1 MLPPRS
7 CESIR
12 QGLSL
17 KIQVSLIPDEG
28 LQLQY
33 TLEGDWYR
41 EYLQKGGGIDF
52 RIHPARVDAE
62 IHRILETVT
71 LNILVETALDM
82 ECGRCLEP
90 FTLPVRSDFRYTL
103 VPSRDQEEQK
113 EELADEDVS
122 FSYYQDDLIDLNALV
137 YEQILFQ
144 VPMKPLCAEDCRGL
158 CPQCGASLNTTICQC
173 RPGAVDSRL
182 EALKNFKVKK
192 QN

>member
-1 MLPPRS
+1 MLLS
-7 CESIR
+7 GSAESIR

-17 KIQVSLIPDEG
+17 KIQVSLIPEEG
-28 LQLQY
+28 RQLHY

-41 EYLQKGGGIDF
+41 EYLQKGGGIEV
-52 RIHPARVDAE
+52 RIRPARVDAE
-62 IHRILETVT
+62 IHKILETVT
-71 LNILVETALDM
+71 LDVNVETALEL

-90 FTLPVRSDFRYTL
+90 FTLPVRSGFRYTL
-103 VPSRDQEEQK
+103 VPALDQEEQK
-113 EELADEDVS
+113 EELSDEDVS

-144 VPMKPLCAEDCRGL
+144 IPMKPLCSEDCKGL
-158 CPQCGASLNTTICQC
+158 CPQCGASLNTATCQC
-173 RPGAVDSRL
+173 RPEAMDSRL

>member
-1 MLPPRS
+1 MLPSRS
-7 CESIR
+7 RESIR

-17 KIQVSLIPDEG
+17 KIQVSLIPEEG
-28 LQLQY
+28 RQLQY

-41 EYLQKGGGIDF
+41 EYLQKGGIDF
-52 RIHPARVDAE
+52 RIHPTRVDAE

-71 LNILVETALDM
+71 LDIRVETALDL

-90 FTLPVRSDFRYTL
+90 FTLPVEGGFRYTL
-103 VPSRDQEEQK
+103 VPSRSPEAQK
-113 EELADEDVS
+113 EELSDEDVS

-137 YEQILFQ
+137 YEQILLQ

-158 CPQCGASLNTTICQC
+158 CPQCGANINTAPCPC
-173 RPGAVDSRL
+173 RPEAIDSRL
-182 EALKNFKVKK
+182 EALKKFKVKK

>member
-1 MLPPRS
+1 MLLS
-7 CESIR
+7 GSGESIR

-28 LQLQY
+28 RQLQY
-33 TLEGDWYR
+33 TLDGDWYR

-71 LNILVETALDM
+71 LDIRVETALDM

-103 VPSRDQEEQK
+103 VPSRDQEAQK

-158 CPQCGASLNTTICQC
+158 CPQCGANLGTATCQC

>member
-1 MLPPRS
+1 MLPSRS

-17 KIQVSLIPDEG
+17 KIQVSLIPEEG
-28 LQLQY
+28 RQLQY

-41 EYLQKGGGIDF
+41 EYLQKSGGIDF
-52 RIHPARVDAE
+52 HIHPALVDAE
-62 IHRILETVT
+62 IHKILDTVT
-71 LNILVETALDM
+71 LDIRVETALDL

-90 FTLPVRSDFRYTL
+90 YTLPVKSSFRYTL
-103 VPSRDQEEQK
+103 VPLRDQETQK
-113 EELADEDVS
+113 EELSDEDVS
-122 FSYYQDDLIDLNALV
+122 FSHYQNDLIDLNVLV
-137 YEQILFQ
+137 YEQILLQ
-144 VPMKPLCAEDCRGL
+144 VPMKPLCREDCPGL
-158 CPQCGASLNTTICQC
+158 CPQCGVSLNAATCQC